1 MLWRRSRSRSWRS
14 SGRNCKRGRTSRFRR
29 VWKVS
34 AGLIIPQID
43 ATQEQYVDKAVDV
56 PVVETWQLDRQAHE
70 EVVKRIAIRECTEAT
85 EPLQEKVQA
94 VSKEVDVRKLEW
106 ASGRNE
112 CSTEEGEMRSRLGAC
127 CKKNGRFCSSE
138 RLVF

>member
-1 MLWRRSRSRSWRS
+1 MRS
-14 SGRNCKRGRTSRFRR
+14 G
-29 VWKVS
+29 S
-34 AGLIIPQID
+34 ARKP
-43 ATQEQYVDKAVDV
+43 
-56 PVVETWQLDRQAHE
+56 
-70 EVVKRIAIRECTEAT
+70 T

-127 CKKNGRFCSSE
+127 FKKMDASAVAKKTGFLRQGPKAAVYRNRRS
-138 RLVF
+138 RWRV